1 MRPMA
6 IKHGI
11 TDNYYATKR
20 QGGTAPHVNEFLR
33 KTNSITEKEKKSG
46 GGGGMKAHL
55 TGPTHNWRGQSV
67 GEQIRTGLLTKQI
80 NKLFWSCCI
89 ATLKLNRMLIII
101 FDLNTLHLDM

>member
-1 MRPMA
+1 MRLTA

-11 TDNYYATKR
+11 TDNNYTAKR
-20 QGGTAPHVNEFLR
+20 QGGTAPHANEFLR
-33 KTNSITEKEKKSG
+33 KTNSITEKEKKG
-46 GGGGMKAHL
+46 GGVKAHL
-55 TGPTHNWRGQSV
+55 AGPTHNWRGQSV

>member
-1 MRPMA
+1 MRPTA

-11 TDNYYATKR
+11 TDNYYTTKR
-20 QGGTAPHVNEFLR
+20 QGGTALHANEFLR
-33 KTNSITEKEKKSG
+33 KTNSITEKEKKG
-46 GGGGMKAHL
+46 GGVKAHL

>member
-1 MRPMA
+1 MRPTA

-11 TDNYYATKR
+11 TDNYYTTKR
-20 QGGTAPHVNEFLR
+20 QGGTAPHANEFLR
-33 KTNSITEKEKKSG
+33 KTNSITEKEKKG
-46 GGGGMKAHL
+46 GGGVKAHL

-101 FDLNTLHLDM
+101 FDLNTLHLYM

>member
-11 TDNYYATKR
+11 TDNYYTTKR

-46 GGGGMKAHL
+46 GGGGDESSPYWPHPQLEGAEC
-55 TGPTHNWRGQSV
+55 WRTDKDGTSDEANQ
-67 GEQIRTGLLTKQI
+67 
-80 NKLFWSCCI
+80 
-89 ATLKLNRMLIII
+89 
-101 FDLNTLHLDM
+101 

>member
-1 MRPMA
+1 MRLTA

-11 TDNYYATKR
+11 TDNNYTAKR
-20 QGGTAPHVNEFLR
+20 QGGTAPHANEFLR
-33 KTNSITEKEKKSG
+33 KTNSITEKEKKG
-46 GGGGMKAHL
+46 GVKAHL
-55 TGPTHNWRGQSV
+55 AGPTHNWRGQSV

>member
-1 MRPMA
+1 MRPTA

-11 TDNYYATKR
+11 TDNYYTTKR
-20 QGGTAPHVNEFLR
+20 QGGTATHANEFLR
-33 KTNSITEKEKKSG
+33 KTNSITEKEKKG
-46 GGGGMKAHL
+46 GGVKAHL

>member
-11 TDNYYATKR
+11 TDNYYTTKR

-46 GGGGMKAHL
+46 GGEWKLTLLAPPTTGGGRVL
-55 TGPTHNWRGQSV
+55 
-67 GEQIRTGLLTKQI
+67 E
-80 NKLFWSCCI
+80 
-89 ATLKLNRMLIII
+89 NR
-101 FDLNTLHLDM
+101 

>member
-11 TDNYYATKR
+11 TDNYYNTTKR
-20 QGGTAPHVNEFLR
+20 QGGTAPHANEFLR
-33 KTNSITEKEKKSG
+33 KTNSITEKENKG
-46 GGGGMKAHL
+46 GGVKAHL

-80 NKLFWSCCI
+80 N
-89 ATLKLNRMLIII
+89 
-101 FDLNTLHLDM
+101 

>member
-11 TDNYYATKR
+11 TDNYYTTKR

-46 GGGGMKAHL
+46 GGG
-55 TGPTHNWRGQSV
+55 
-67 GEQIRTGLLTKQI
+67 E
-80 NKLFWSCCI
+80 
-89 ATLKLNRMLIII
+89 
-101 FDLNTLHLDM
+101 

>member
-11 TDNYYATKR
+11 TDNYYTTKR

-80 NKLFWSCCI
+80 N
-89 ATLKLNRMLIII
+89 
-101 FDLNTLHLDM
+101 